1 MNGAD
6 YEIFYQK
13 TVCLYIYRIN
23 GRHNF
28 IVLVIIYSEIY
39 FITNRPWLWMLTN
52 R

>member
-1 MNGAD
+1 MWITFPGSMNGAD

-28 IVLVIIYSEIY
+28 IVLVY
-39 FITNRPWLWMLTN
+39 
-52 R
+52 